1 MRTQLPSFSVIIW
14 KQLMDIKPPPK
25 RKRPSVTKQ
34 PVTSRPHHAIRPV
47 VAAPIPVQKP
57 ELVSK
62 KRFTRKQTISLLLG
76 SLGILLLLS
85 TVAAAGWYNWA
96 IRPRS
101 SDDRQVRVVVEPG
114 DTAAS
119 IADTLHEHELIRSR
133 LAFGIYTQ
141 LSGTRSKLQAGGY
154 VLSANQSVANIV
166 DHMTTGKTDEFN
178 ITIPP
183 GLTLDEL
190 RDHFKRDGFSD
201 EEVATAFRAMYS
213 HPLLAS
219 KPASA
224 TLEGYIYP
232 ETYRMNA
239 DQTLD
244 TLFMRTFD
252 QMYKVLQEGKYLE
265 EYAKRN
271 LTIHQAITLASIV
284 QKEVKNPTDQKQV
297 AQVFLKR
304 LELGMP
310 LGSDVTYMYAAEQMG
325 VAASPSLESP
335 YNTRKYGGLP
345 PGPIANMNPSALD
358 AVAFP
363 APGDYLYFVAGDG
376 ADEGKTFF
384 ARTQEEHDANVA
396 AHCHV
401 LCR

>member
-1 MRTQLPSFSVIIW
+1 
-14 KQLMDIKPPPK
+14 MDIKPPPK
-25 RKRPSVTKQ
+25 RKKRPIATH
-34 PVTSRPHHAIRPV
+34 PVAPKPHSAVKP
-47 VAAPIPVQKP
+47 ATTPVQAVAP
-57 ELVSK
+57 SLVPK
-62 KRFTRKQTISLLLG
+62 KRFSKKQITSLILG
-76 SLGILLLLS
+76 GLGALLLLA
-85 TVAAAGWYNWA
+85 TIAAASWYNWA
-96 IRPRS
+96 IGAPS
-101 SDDRQVRVVVEPG
+101 HEDRQVRVVVESG

-119 IADTLHEHELIRSR
+119 IAETLYEHDLIRSR

-154 VLSANQSVANIV
+154 VLSANQSVASIV
-166 DHMTTGKTDEFN
+166 EHMTTGKTDEFS

-190 RDHFKRDGFSD
+190 RAHFKRDGFSD
-201 EEVATAFRAMYS
+201 DEISTAFNAMYS

-219 KPASA
+219 KPAAA

-232 ETYRMNA
+232 ETYRMSA

-252 QMYKVLQEGKYLE
+252 QMYKVLQEGKYLDE
-265 EYAKRN
+265 FARRN
-271 LTIHQAITLASIV
+271 LTIHQAVTLASIV
-284 QKEVKNPTDQKQV
+284 QKEVKNPVDQKQV

-304 LELGMP
+304 LATGIP

-325 VAASPSLESP
+325 AVASPSLESP

-345 PGPIANMNPSALD
+345 PGPIANMNPSALE

-363 APGDYLYFVAGDG
+363 AAGEYLYFVAGDG

-384 ARTQEEHDANVA
+384 ATTQEEHDANVA

>member
-1 MRTQLPSFSVIIW
+1 
-14 KQLMDIKPPPK
+14 MDIKPPPK
-25 RKRPSVTKQ
+25 RPSPTAVPAPSQQSVPAPVEVSPSPQ
-34 PVTSRPHHAIRPV
+34 PP
-47 VAAPIPVQKP
+47 
-57 ELVSK
+57 K
-62 KRFTRKQTISLLLG
+62 KRITRKQLTSLALAGAGLL
-76 SLGILLLLS
+76 ILLATIA
-85 TVAAAGWYNWA
+85 TVSWYNWA
-96 IRPRS
+96 ISPRS
-101 SDDRQVRVVVEPG
+101 DEDHQVRVVVESG

-119 IADTLHEHELIRSR
+119 IADSLYEHELIRSR
-133 LAFGIYTQ
+133 LAFGLYTQ

-154 VLSANQSVANIV
+154 VLSANQSVASIV
-166 DHMTTGKTDEFN
+166 EHMTSGKTDEFN

-183 GLTLDEL
+183 GLTLDGL

-201 EEVATAFRAMYS
+201 AEITAAFNKDYE

-219 KPASA
+219 RPADA

-232 ETYRMNA
+232 ETYRMSA
-239 DQTLD
+239 DQGLD
-244 TLFMRTFD
+244 ALFVRTFD
-252 QMYKVLQEGKYLE
+252 QMYKVLQEGKYLD

-271 LTIHQAITLASIV
+271 LTIHQGVTLASIV
-284 QKEVKNPTDQKQV
+284 QKEVKNPVDQKQV

-304 LELGMP
+304 LADGIS

-325 VAASPSLESP
+325 VRATPSLESP
-335 YNTRKYGGLP
+335 YNTRKYAGLP
-345 PGPIANMNPSALD
+345 PGPIANMNPSALE

-384 ARTQEEHDANVA
+384 ARTEAEHEANVA

>member
-1 MRTQLPSFSVIIW
+1 MRTQLPSYSAIIW
-14 KQLMDIKPPPK
+14 KQPMDIKPPPK
-25 RKRPSVTKQ
+25 RKKRPIASHAVTPKQ
-34 PVTSRPHHAIRPV
+34 VIAKPVEAEPSTHSHH
-47 VAAPIPVQKP
+47 KKN
-57 ELVSK
+57 SK
-62 KRFTRKQTISLLLG
+62 KRATSLILAG
-76 SLGILLLLS
+76 AGILLLVT
-85 TVAAAGWYNWA
+85 TVAAASWYQWA
-96 IRPRS
+96 TSPRS
-101 SDDRQVRVVVEPG
+101 DDERQVRVVVESG

-119 IADTLHEHELIRSR
+119 IADALYEQELIRSR

-154 VLSANQSVANIV
+154 VLSANQSVASIV
-166 DHMTTGKTDEFN
+166 EHMTTGKTDEFN

-183 GLTLDEL
+183 GLTLDAL

-201 EEVATAFRAMYS
+201 EEIATAFNAMHS
-213 HPLLAS
+213 HPLLAT
-219 KPASA
+219 KPSEA

-239 DQTLD
+239 DQTLE

-252 QMYKVLQEGKYLE
+252 EMYKMLQEKKYLD

-271 LTIHQAITLASIV
+271 LTIHEAVTLASIV
-284 QKEVKNPTDQKQV
+284 QKEVKDPVDQKQV

-304 LELGMP
+304 LAIDMP

-325 VAASPSLESP
+325 VKATPSLESP
-335 YNTRKYGGLP
+335 YNTRKYRGLP
-345 PGPIANMNPSALD
+345 PGPIANMNPSALE
-358 AVAFP
+358 AIAFP
-363 APGDYLYFVAGDG
+363 AAGEYLYFVAGDG

-384 ARTQEEHDANVA
+384 AHTQEEHDANIA